1 MLLISLLTVTLCL
14 RSTGMRT
21 LSKPAPGI

>member
-1 MLLISLLTVTLCL
+1 MLHSLLTVTLCL